1 MDRYV
6 LATPGA
12 SYFFKEFQTNNKF
25 VLTDD
30 PKEAWIFHSEEEVKK
45 YNKDWHLGLVEHEL
59 ILEFVYQEDEE
70 LRSESRFYNGQY
82 VLGILSGDYL
92 VKNDVIKQEEVIL
105 TDDFSSSFTFLNP
118 REVLKAAQK
127 KGLAIY
133 KVYFD
138 ELEE

>member
-12 SYFFKEFQTNNKF
+12 SYFLKEFQTNDKF
-25 VLTDD
+25 VMTGN
-30 PKEAWIFHSEEEVKK
+30 PKEAGLFHSKEEAKK
-45 YNKDWHLGLVEHEL
+45 YNKEWHLGLVEHEL

-92 VKNDVIKQEEVIL
+92 VKNNVIKQEEVIL
-105 TDDFSSSFTFLNP
+105 TDDFSSSFIF
-118 REVLKAAQK
+118 
-127 KGLAIY
+127 
-133 KVYFD
+133 
-138 ELEE
+138 

>member
-1 MDRYV
+1 MSRYV

-12 SYFFKEFQTNNKF
+12 SYFFKDFLVSKEV

-30 PKEAWIFHSEEEVKK
+30 PKEAQVFHSEHEVKK

-59 ILEFVYQEDEE
+59 TLEFIYQEDED
-70 LRSESRFYNGQY
+70 LRSESRFYNGRY

-92 VKNDVIKQEEVIL
+92 VKNNVLKQEEVIL
-105 TDDFSSSFTFLNP
+105 TDDFSSSFIFLKP

-127 KGLAIY
+127 TGLAIY
-133 KVYFD
+133 RVHFD